1 MVSLEIV
8 VTPPDRQSVIVLGAG
23 PAGLT
28 TAYRLALRG
37 LRVTVVNQSPVL
49 GERLRRESDPPVS
62 ILGCH
67 RATWTL
73 LRSFGVRSTQPLFAE
88 SRLEFLLPEGRLA
101 RYPTTGFPT
110 PLHQL
115 FTIGRFS
122 GLSWRERW
130 RLLSWLEQIWE
141 GSLPLA
147 TDLEQR
153 TAESWLESL
162 PQSRS
167 VLQTIWNPLARWLT
181 GSDIQHLSADALV
194 TALQPFLLSQAANSR
209 IWVPRQPWARIFV
222 QPASEALAKTD
233 TTFRLGTPAV
243 GFSYQE
249 DRITGVHMKD
259 GTSLQADWYVAAIAP
274 HQLTPLLPERW
285 LTRYAYFQHVV
296 DLAGIPCD
304 IIQVRAVELTTAPR
318 HILIGAGPFPWIACK
333 PSQRDG
339 SLVAVLAMPR
349 DQSVTDSEQQ
359 VSALLRSLNLLRS
372 DGQLTGFRQQDAT
385 HSWVALPPGTKV
397 RRPIQRSPISNLLLA
412 GAWTDTGWP
421 ANLESAIVSGE
432 RCADIIVERRRG
444 SDRS

>member
-1 MVSLEIV
+1 MVSLEIA

-73 LRSFGVRSTQPLFAE
+73 LGSFGVRPSRPLFAE
-88 SRLEFLLPEGRLA
+88 SRLQFLLPEGGLA
-101 RYPTTGFPT
+101 RYPTSRLPA
-110 PLHQL
+110 PLHQV
-115 FTIGRFS
+115 FTIGRFA
-122 GLSWRERW
+122 GLSRGERW
-130 RLLSWLEQIWE
+130 QLLSWLEKIWD
-141 GSLPLA
+141 GSLQLA

-153 TAESWLESL
+153 TAENWLESL
-162 PQSRS
+162 AQSRS

-181 GSDIQHLSADALV
+181 GNDVRHLSADALV
-194 TALQPFLLSQAANSR
+194 TALQPFFLSQAGNSR
-209 IWVPRQPWARIFV
+209 IWVPREPGARIFV
-222 QPASEALAKTD
+222 QPVSEALVKAG
-233 TTFRLGTPAV
+233 TTMRLGTAAV
-243 GFSYQE
+243 GFNYHE
-249 DRITGVHMKD
+249 DRITGVRMKD
-259 GTSLQADWYVAAIAP
+259 STSLQADWYVAAIAA

-285 LTRYAYFQHVV
+285 LTRYAYFQHIV
-296 DLAGIPCD
+296 DLTSIPCD
-304 IIQVRAVELTTAPR
+304 IIQVRADALVTAPR
-318 HILIGAGPFPWIACK
+318 YILMGTGPFPWIACK
-333 PSQRDG
+333 PSERDG

-349 DQSVTDSEQQ
+349 DQSVTDSEQG
-359 VSALLRSLNLLRS
+359 VITLLRSLNLLRT
-372 DGQLTGFRQQDAT
+372 DRQLTGFRQQDTT
-385 HSWVALPPGTKV
+385 HGWLALPPGTKL

-432 RCADIIVERRRG
+432 RCAEIILERRQT
-444 SDRS
+444 

>member
-8 VTPPDRQSVIVLGAG
+8 VTPPPDRQSVIVLGAG

-37 LRVTVVNQSPVL
+37 LRVTVVNQSLVL

-88 SRLEFLLPEGRLA
+88 SRLEFLLPDGRVA
-101 RYPTTGFPT
+101 RYPTSRLPA

-115 FTIGRFS
+115 FTIGRFA
-122 GLSWRERW
+122 GLSWGERW
-130 RLLSWLEQIWE
+130 RLVSWLEQIWD
-141 GSLPLA
+141 GSLQLA
-147 TDLEQR
+147 ADLEQR

-162 PQSRS
+162 AQSRAA
-167 VLQTIWNPLARWLT
+167 LQTIWNPLARWLT
-181 GSDIQHLSADALV
+181 GNDVRQLSADALV
-194 TALQPFLLSQAANSR
+194 TALQQFFLSPAANSR
-209 IWVPRQPWARIFV
+209 IWVPREPWARLFV
-222 QPASEALAKTD
+222 QPMSEALARAGATM
-233 TTFRLGTPAV
+233 RLGTSAV
-243 GFSYQE
+243 GFDYHE
-249 DRITGVHMKD
+249 DRITGVRMKD
-259 GTSLQADWYVAAIAP
+259 GSSLQADWYVAAIAA

-296 DLAGIPCD
+296 DLIDIPYD
-304 IIQVRAVELTTAPR
+304 IIQVRADERITAPR
-318 HILIGAGPFPWIACK
+318 YILIGTGPFPWIACK
-333 PSQRDG
+333 PSERDG

-349 DQSVTDSEQQ
+349 DQSVTDSEQR
-359 VSALLRSLNLLRS
+359 VSTLLSSLKLLRT

-385 HSWVALPPGTKV
+385 HGWLALPPGTKL

-421 ANLESAIVSGE
+421 TNLESAIVSGE
-432 RCADIIVERRRG
+432 RCAEIILERRPA
-444 SDRS
+444 